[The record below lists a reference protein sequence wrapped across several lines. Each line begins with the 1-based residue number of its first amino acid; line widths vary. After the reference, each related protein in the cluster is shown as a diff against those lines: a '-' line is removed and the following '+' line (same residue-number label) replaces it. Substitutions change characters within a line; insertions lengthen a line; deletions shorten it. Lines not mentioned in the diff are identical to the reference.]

1 MIEMYVI
8 STFSISQIT
17 ESLQVSPKENAQMR
31 CVIDAN
37 PIKDETAKWSRSGF
51 DSSRMKESRDGN
63 AFYLTVLN
71 VTEEDAGE
79 FTCTVK
85 NGIGKEAANKTY
97 LLVKRKLLNIPFL
110 FIIYIKLVSCLTI
123 ISQYFRPT

>member
-1 MIEMYVI
+1 MIKIYVI